1 MPEMDGVTF
10 LGEIRK
16 SPRLC
21 RIPVI
26 VITSK
31 DLTQTE
37 RRLLNM
43 NVDRVMQKGS
53 YDMRELVQSVNTQLA
68 LRARAKEMA
77 HG

>member
-1 MPEMDGVTF
+1 
-10 LGEIRK
+10 
-16 SPRLC
+16 
-21 RIPVI
+21 VI